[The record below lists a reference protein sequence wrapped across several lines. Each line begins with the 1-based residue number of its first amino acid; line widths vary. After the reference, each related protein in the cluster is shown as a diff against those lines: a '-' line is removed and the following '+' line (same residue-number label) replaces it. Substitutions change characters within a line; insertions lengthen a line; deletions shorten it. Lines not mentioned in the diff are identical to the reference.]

1 MAHDSAKRQEVRR
14 RYVTDQ
20 QPLTAAATLS
30 DVSYSTA
37 RAWKAAALQIGDDWD
52 HARMADRI
60 GAGGVRELTR
70 EVLTEF
76 VPLFSST
83 IEAIRTSKKLDAVEK
98 AEAMARLADA
108 YQKVVKASGAVD
120 PSVAR
125 LGWAM
130 DVMRLLAQFCAERF
144 PQHQDALIELFEP
157 FGERLSV
164 EYGNG

>member
-20 QPLTAAATLS
+20 QPLKAAAQLS
-30 DVSYSTA
+30 GISYSTA
-37 RAWKAAALQIGDDWD
+37 RGWKDAALRIGDDWD
-52 HARMADRI
+52 HARMADAV
-60 GAGGVRELTR
+60 GDGGVRELTR

-76 VPLFSST
+76 VPLFRST
-83 IEAIRTSKKLDAVEK
+83 IEAIRTSDKLKAVDK
-98 AEAMARLADA
+98 VEAMARLADA

-120 PSVAR
+120 PAVAK

-130 DVMRLLAQFCAERF
+130 DVMRLLAQFCAEKF
-144 PQHQDALIELFEP
+144 PQHQSALMELLEP

-164 EYGNG
+164 EYG